1 MTYCWKEKGSYKMPC
16 IVWSYACKMKKK
28 GTCVCMCVSLCVTAK
43 LNEYDTFDCIGNAM
57 FVLLNML
64 SLVLSFPAL
73 RWSVEQTC
81 QS

>member
-1 MTYCWKEKGSYKMPC
+1 MEKGLKCHVMLLRIYSYNSVYRY
-16 IVWSYACKMKKK
+16 IIQGNTDEKK
-28 GTCVCMCVSLCVTAK
+28 GTCVRMCVSLCVTAK

-73 RWSVEQTC
+73 R
-81 QS
+81 